1 MTDRREKSADDGGSI
16 KVGDHARIW
25 RRSDT
30 WWINIQMHRRQVR
43 RSLETTNKA
52 EATKRALKIERGMVE
67 GNLDLDR
74 DKITLDE
81 AIEAYDAFLVSEGR
95 APKTLTQYRHTFKLM
110 RQIAAESGRPLLIQV
125 DLTFVDRF
133 RTLRAD
139 QGKAPKTIHTE
150 TTILRQ
156 VVNHS
161 RRRNLLS
168 RDPLAG
174 LRLVKPKP
182 RPQPCWT
189 KEEVQRI
196 LAASRPPHRDALELL
211 AETGMRIGEAKHL
224 TWADVVLEGASPV
237 LHVRPKDGW
246 KPKTGDIRA
255 IPLSPRAVELLGSL
269 SRHSKWVLT
278 APPRPSDPKGQRQI
292 SERRLLLH
300 LKRLLAR
307 IGLPGH
313 LHTFRHFFIS
323 HAASQA
329 VPEAV
334 IRSWVGHVDTHT
346 IRLYMHIADRTSQSW
361 MQRLHGQH
369 GG

>member
-1 MTDRREKSADDGGSI
+1 MTGTSTESVPRTDRHEKAANDGGSL

-25 RRSDT
+25 RRGDT
-30 WWINIQMHRRQVR
+30 WWINIQVHRRQVR

-81 AIEAYDAFLVSEGR
+81 AIDAYDAFLVSEGR
-95 APKTLTQYRHTFKLM
+95 AKRTLTQYRHTFKLM
-110 RQIAAESGRPLLIQV
+110 RQIAAELGRPLLIQV

-133 RTLRAD
+133 RTLRVE
-139 QGKAPKTIHTE
+139 QGKVPKTIHTE

-161 RRRNLLS
+161 
-168 RDPLAG
+168 
-174 LRLVKPKP
+174 
-182 RPQPCWT
+182 
-189 KEEVQRI
+189 
-196 LAASRPPHRDALELL
+196 LELL
-211 AETGMRIGEAKHL
+211 AETGMRVGELKHL
-224 TWADVVLEGASPV
+224 TWADVALDGPHPV
-237 LHVRPKDGW
+237 LHIRPKDGW

-255 IPLSPRAVELLGSL
+255 IPLSPRAVELLRSL
-269 SRHSKWVLT
+269 PRHSRWVIA
-278 APPRPSDPKGQRQI
+278 APPRGTDPQGLRQF

-313 LHTFRHFFIS
+313 LHTFRHAFIS
-323 HAASQA
+323 HAASEG

-334 IRSWVGHVDTHT
+334 IRSWVGHVDAQ
-346 IRLYMHIADRTSQSW
+346 ILRLYMHIADRTSQGW
-361 MQRLHGQH
+361 MQRLHGQADGTGKPRPPAKP
-369 GG
+369 GGRTKRTGRPGDKREDKRGG

>member
-1 MTDRREKSADDGGSI
+1 
-16 KVGDHARIW
+16 
-25 RRSDT
+25 
-30 WWINIQMHRRQVR
+30 
-43 RSLETTNKA
+43 
-52 EATKRALKIERGMVE
+52 
-67 GNLDLDR
+67 
-74 DKITLDE
+74 
-81 AIEAYDAFLVSEGR
+81 
-95 APKTLTQYRHTFKLM
+95 
-110 RQIAAESGRPLLIQV
+110 
-125 DLTFVDRF
+125 
-133 RTLRAD
+133 
-139 QGKAPKTIHTE
+139 
-150 TTILRQ
+150 
-156 VVNHS
+156 
-161 RRRNLLS
+161 
-168 RDPLAG
+168 
-174 LRLVKPKP
+174 
-182 RPQPCWT
+182 
-189 KEEVQRI
+189 
-196 LAASRPPHRDALELL
+196 
-211 AETGMRIGEAKHL
+211 MRIGEAKHL
-224 TWADVVLEGASPV
+224 TWADVVLEGANPV

-307 IGLPGH
+307 IDLPGH
-313 LHTFRHFFIS
+313 LHTFRHAFIS

-334 IRSWVGHVDTHT
+334 IRSWVGHVDTQT